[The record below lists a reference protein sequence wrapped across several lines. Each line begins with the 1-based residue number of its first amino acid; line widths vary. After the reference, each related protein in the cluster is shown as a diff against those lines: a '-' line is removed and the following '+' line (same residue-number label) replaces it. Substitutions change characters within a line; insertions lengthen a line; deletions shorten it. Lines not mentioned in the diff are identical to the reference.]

1 MKQLSVAVVGII
13 AAAALAVPV
22 MAQNATTNAPAK
34 HADKMEAFK
43 KADVN
48 ADGKLSLDEF
58 KTFAKDKTD
67 VEKKFTAADTDKDG
81 FVTPE
86 ELKAAHAK
94 GHEKVGKT
102 DKPAPAPAK

>member
-13 AAAALAVPV
+13 AAAALSVPV
-22 MAQNATTNAPAK
+22 MAQAVKTDTPVK

-48 ADGKLSLDEF
+48 SDGKLSLDEF
-58 KTFAKDKTD
+58 KTFAKDKAD
-67 VEKKFTAADTDKDG
+67 AEKKFTAADADKDG

-94 GHEKVGKT
+94 GHDKT
-102 DKPAPAPAK
+102 DKPVPAPAAK

>member
-22 MAQNATTNAPAK
+22 MAQEAKTNAPAK
-34 HADKMEAFK
+34 HADRMEAFK

-67 VEKKFTAADTDKDG
+67 AEKKFTTADTDKDG

-86 ELKAAHAK
+86 ELKAAHGK
-94 GHEKVGKT
+94 GHDKAGKAV
-102 DKPAPAPAK
+102 KPAPEAVK